1 MSPPLGRTLSPPRE
15 RGASKG
21 GGAQLSDH
29 AAIRRAHAPSLERQ
43 GEPARFRLLALAI
56 SASAVAGVL
65 FGVQQDHPAASWL
78 ELTVLGSAA
87 ALAGLLSVRSGSST
101 ALSLDMP
108 VLLAAGLVFGPGV
121 GGAVA
126 LVAYIDPR
134 EWRHEVSLSRALCN
148 RGQTSISVMG
158 GSLVFLMAGG
168 ELGLWPGSLIAGFLA
183 LATDISL
190 NYLLVGLM
198 TSVRTGDP
206 VTKTLSQLQLG
217 PRQLFALMYLAYGLM
232 SVLLAEAMA
241 AMGLRGFVAFVVPLA
256 LAKGVF
262 EQSRQVLQL
271 RRVSDQQVEAL
282 RVATDAIAEERQDER
297 QVLAG
302 ELHDEVL
309 PPLFK
314 VHLMGQVLRQDL
326 TSGRLLS
333 LDDDL
338 PELLS
343 ATEIAQSAV
352 RDVVRGLRIAK
363 VGPGGLAASLR
374 LVAQR
379 LESAGSPRFVI
390 EAGRVSGCEAAELL
404 CYQLAR
410 EAMSNAAKH
419 SRASRITV
427 EVSESSQGLD
437 LTVTDDGVGFDPSQ
451 VDSSHHFG
459 LALIAER
466 VKAANGVV
474 EFQTGLG
481 TGTTVRALIPASR
494 NDEAP
499 E

>member
-1 MSPPLGRTLSPPRE
+1 MSDRAAVRGTRSPSFVRH
-15 RGASKG
+15 S
-21 GGAQLSDH
+21 
-29 AAIRRAHAPSLERQ
+29 
-43 GEPARFRLLALAI
+43 EPARFRLLALAI
-56 SASAVAGVL
+56 FTSAVAAVLLGVL
-65 FGVQQDHPAASWL
+65 EDHPAVSWV

-87 ALAGLLSVRSGSST
+87 ALAGLLAVRSGSST

-108 VLLAAGLVFGPGV
+108 VLLAAGLVFGPGI
-121 GGAVA
+121 GGAIA

-134 EWRHEVSLSRALCN
+134 EWRREISVSRAICN
-148 RGQTSISVMG
+148 RGQTSLSVMG
-158 GSLVFLMAGG
+158 GSLVFMLAGG
-168 ELGLWPGSLIAGFLA
+168 ELGVWPGSLTAGFLA

-190 NYLLVGLM
+190 NYVLVGLM
-198 TSVRTGDP
+198 TSVRTGDSVP
-206 VTKTLSQLQLG
+206 TTISQLQLG
-217 PRQLFALMYLAYGLM
+217 PRRLFALMYLAYGLM

-241 AMGLRGFVAFVVPLA
+241 AMGLRGFVAFIGPLA

-262 EQSRQVLQL
+262 EQSRQVLLL
-271 RRVSDQQVEAL
+271 RRDSDKQVEAL
-282 RVATDAIAEERQDER
+282 RVATHAIADERHDER

-326 TSGRLLS
+326 SSGRLLS

-343 ATEIAQSAV
+343 ATEMAQSAV
-352 RDVVRGLRIAK
+352 RDVVRGLRMAK
-363 VGPGGLAASLR
+363 IGPGGLVASLR

-379 LESAGSPRFVI
+379 LESAGSPKFAI
-390 EAGRVSGCEAAELL
+390 EAARVSGCEAAELL

-410 EAMSNAAKH
+410 EAMSNAAKY
-419 SRASRITV
+419 SRASRIRV
-427 EVSESSQGLD
+427 EVSESGGRLH
-437 LTVTDDGVGFDPSQ
+437 LTVTDDGIGFDPSQ

-459 LALIAER
+459 LSLIAER
-466 VKAANGVV
+466 VKAANGTVDV
-474 EFQTGLG
+474 LTSLG
-481 TGTTVRALIPASR
+481 AGTTVRALIPVSG